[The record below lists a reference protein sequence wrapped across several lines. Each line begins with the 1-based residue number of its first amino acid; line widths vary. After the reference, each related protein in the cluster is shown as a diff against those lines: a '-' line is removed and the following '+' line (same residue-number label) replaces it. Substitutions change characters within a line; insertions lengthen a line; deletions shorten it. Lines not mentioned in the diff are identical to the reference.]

1 MDRLLASRCL
11 WSTALWTMVKQ
22 DQKGHLQ
29 LEDLCCV
36 LLLAEAGAGVGAG
49 PWLTGTALWRAV
61 HSFWTF
67 GCGRYFRCSRQRMLR
82 VEESGGNNV
91 AGAAV
96 WTPTQPLGV
105 TSSGPHHSS
114 QGRHSRSDD

>member
-36 LLLAEAGAGVGAG
+36 LLLAEAGAGGRGRA
-49 PWLTGTALWRAV
+49 LAHRHGTMESSSQLLDLWVWQVFQVQQTKDAQGGGK
-61 HSFWTF
+61 WWQQ
-67 GCGRYFRCSRQRMLR
+67 CGRSRCLDT
-82 VEESGGNNV
+82 NP
-91 AGAAV
+91 A
-96 WTPTQPLGV
+96 P
-105 TSSGPHHSS
+105 
-114 QGRHSRSDD
+114 GRHLLWSSPLVPGEPFPF